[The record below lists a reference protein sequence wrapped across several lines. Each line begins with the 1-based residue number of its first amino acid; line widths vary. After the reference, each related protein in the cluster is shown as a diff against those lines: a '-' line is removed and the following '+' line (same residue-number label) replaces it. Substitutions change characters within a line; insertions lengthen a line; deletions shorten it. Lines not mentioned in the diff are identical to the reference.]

1 VPSNLA
7 RYLEGGPGER
17 CLRLYRDASVDLCLT
32 QEDLRTFQ
40 LAKGAIR
47 AGVDCLLARAG
58 VSAGTVAEVVVTGAF
73 GFSLA
78 PRILKMVAML
88 PENMID
94 RVRFAEAGVLSG
106 CCRLL
111 LDEAGPEKAQLL
123 ADTLIPYPLS
133 GTPAFEKA
141 FIGALDF

>member
-1 VPSNLA
+1 M
-7 RYLEGGPGER
+7 
-17 CLRLYRDASVDLCLT
+17 
-32 QEDLRTFQ
+32 
-40 LAKGAIR
+40 
-47 AGVDCLLARAG
+47 
-58 VSAGTVAEVVVTGAF
+58 TGAF

-78 PRILKMVAML
+78 PRVLKRVAIL

-111 LDEAGPEKAQLL
+111 LDEAGSEKAQRL
-123 ADTLIPYPLS
+123 ADVLTPYPLS

-141 FIGALDF
+141 FLGALDF